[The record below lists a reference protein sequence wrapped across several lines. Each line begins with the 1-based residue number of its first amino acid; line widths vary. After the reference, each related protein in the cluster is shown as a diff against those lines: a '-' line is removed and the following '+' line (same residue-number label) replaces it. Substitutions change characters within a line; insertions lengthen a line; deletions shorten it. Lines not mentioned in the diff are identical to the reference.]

1 MHSIMILA
9 AARAQGQAFLK
20 ADDAMNRVQPL
31 RRLDDLPSAE
41 VGVVGGDGYAEVARI
56 DYRVAMQVPESLDVH
71 AGAVPEVFVIARRA
85 SARPISTKAEVTSG
99 PPTRMRVGVF
109 ILFHS

>member
-1 MHSIMILA
+1 MQRGRIQWEFVATGRDCGADRPDAPALE
-9 AARAQGQAFLK
+9 GTTAFNFTL
-20 ADDAMNRVQPL
+20 PL
-31 RRLDDLPSAE
+31 SLR
-41 VGVVGGDGYAEVARI
+41 GDGPYPPRC
-56 DYRVAMQVPESLDVH
+56 S
-71 AGAVPEVFVIARRA
+71 ARRA

>member
-1 MHSIMILA
+1 MNMQRGRIQWELVA
-9 AARAQGQAFLK
+9 TEPDCGADRPDAPALEGPTAFNFTLPLLARALHSDLVIPGQ
-20 ADDAMNRVQPL
+20 
-31 RRLDDLPSAE
+31 
-41 VGVVGGDGYAEVARI
+41 VAHPGMTTEGSPRYPPPRI
-56 DYRVAMQVPESLDVH
+56 
-71 AGAVPEVFVIARRA
+71 IARRA